1 MINDFGVV
9 KIHLGELLDKSGMSK
24 NKFCNL
30 AQMQRSQVKNN
41 CNNTVSRVD
50 LETVARICAVL
61 ECDITDL
68 LEYIPSKDK

>member
-30 AQMQRSQVKNN
+30 AQMQRSQVKNY

-68 LEYIPSKDK
+68 LEYIPSKEK